1 MYAKRFVYLFQV
13 DPAATFVI
21 RKAGGNVTL
30 DCLDLE
36 QQQEQQDGD
45 SGRNAVWH
53 KEGGEPSCFRLCHSF
68 FLPVHNAP

>member
-1 MYAKRFVYLFQV
+1 M
-13 DPAATFVI
+13 I

-68 FLPVHNAP
+68 FSLSIMLSSLSIIL